1 VDDAGPKWVAD
12 FMDVQDPGERAITR
26 RRAYEIVTAWLDQL
40 AIGPWQGENWSET

>member
-1 VDDAGPKWVAD
+1 
-12 FMDVQDPGERAITR
+12 MDVQDPEERAITQ